1 MPKNGLHPQKK
12 KKKKDACWKVEE
24 NMNTSFNK

>member
-1 MPKNGLHPQKK
+1 MPKNGLHPQ

>member
-1 MPKNGLHPQKK
+1 MPKNGLHPQK